1 MLHFLTAVVGS
12 TCDVRVKNGAVYEG
26 IFKTLSS
33 QCELA
38 VDAVHKVSDGG
49 GGSQPSAPR
58 IEDVTDTMIFSPADL
73 VTMTCRDV
81 DLTFAVRD
89 SFTDSAIGSSR
100 LNGEHREKVL
110 QRWDGDGNGDGFD
123 LDSDT
128 SNGWDANEMFKF
140 NEEAYGVKSTYDSS
154 LSMYTMPLQRGNLEV
169 YRQREARAAQLAS
182 EIESSLQYRR
192 RVSLENDEGRSEED
206 KYSSVVREREE
217 RTSPGFASTTAL
229 ASCFPPLF
237 LREAKYVPLPQRA
250 RETGPS
256 ASSIRPG
263 ASGRAAPPPSR
274 HLPSPMSVRTA
285 CSPSQSRSSPPA
297 ASSPP
302 HTNHVLPHSRSHP
315 QALTDTTRSSVNGGT
330 KMSPKSL
337 QRFQSNRTLRS
348 PNSQSTPAASRA
360 MKPDAPPQDPPSV
373 DPGSSSLST
382 VTMATTTKPT
392 GPTPLFPVDVSEVL
406 GNAAKEPP
414 EGPPAP
420 QDGKNSK
427 APSVQQ
433 RSQLEELRKFGKEFR
448 LQASSSPLASPA
460 SVDTLQDSPTPS
472 TECSSS
478 SSLSSPSP
486 PRPVVATEVAPP
498 ISAPA
503 ALLPAAPPGPRSS
516 GTEGPTATPI
526 GGELSSE
533 RAETATQVKNSTLNP
548 NAKEFLPVKGNKPAS
563 NPVPPRP
570 TPPSPA
576 VVLPGQPGGG
586 AIYSSPPA
594 HYLSYIS
601 PIPLQGH
608 SIQVCFYLNYTVS
621 TISQG
626 KYPRPKG
633 LVGGP
638 RPEHHGS
645 PASSMISAS
654 AAGPQLVASPYPQS
668 YLQYSQVIQALPP
681 HFHGQPI
688 YSMLQGARMLT
699 AGAAQPLGPP
709 GPQFPGQAD
718 GPPGPQQAMYAP
730 QSIHTHHSGSLHP
743 PQPSST
749 PTGSHPPPQH
759 TAPSPGH
766 GASQPQSLFHSGGLS
781 APTPPNLPPGHG
793 SPQAA
798 YAMQGYGLP
807 TPQQLTHGFP
817 SISQLTQA
825 HITGG
830 MSGPHHAAGHGP
842 PPVMLHYAPLS
853 RVAAPTPST
862 ARRPS
867 RGRRSTSTSDPVK
880 VRGTNLPQT

>member
-49 GGSQPSAPR
+49 GGGGGGQASAPR

-123 LDSDT
+123 LESDT

-206 KYSSVVREREE
+206 KYSSVVREE
-217 RTSPGFASTTAL
+217 RTSPGFSST
-229 ASCFPPLF
+229 S
-237 LREAKYVPLPQRA
+237 REAKYVPLPQRA
-250 RETGPS
+250 REIGPS
-256 ASSIRPG
+256 ASSVRPA

-274 HLPSPMSVRTA
+274 HLPPSCSSPKPSSDRSSPMSVRSA

-302 HTNHVLPHSRSHP
+302 HTNNVLPHSRSHP
-315 QALTDTTRSSVNGGT
+315 QALTDTSRSSVNGVSSR
-330 KMSPKSL
+330 MSPKSL

-360 MKPDAPPQDPPSV
+360 LKPDAPPQDPPSV

-414 EGPPAP
+414 EGPPTP
-420 QDGKNSK
+420 QDAKNSK
-427 APSVQQ
+427 APSVTQ

-460 SVDTLQDSPTPS
+460 SVDPLQDSPTPS

-486 PRPVVATEVAPP
+486 PRPVMATEVAPP

-503 ALLPAAPPGPRSS
+503 ALLPAAPPGPRS
-516 GTEGPTATPI
+516 PTATPI
-526 GGELSSE
+526 GGELSGE
-533 RAETATQVKNSTLNP
+533 RAETATPTAAQVKNSTLNP
-548 NAKEFLPVKGNKPAS
+548 NAKEFLPVKGNAKPAS

-576 VVLPGQPGGG
+576 LVLPGPGQPGGG

-601 PIPLQGH
+601 PLPLQGH
-608 SIQVCFYLNYTVS
+608 SIQAPQLYQYTVS

-626 KYPRPKG
+626 KYARPKG

-654 AAGPQLVASPYPQS
+654 AAAPQLVASYPQS

-699 AGAAQPLGPP
+699 SGAAQPLGPP

-718 GPPGPQQAMYAP
+718 GPPGPQQAMYGKRA
-730 QSIHTHHSGSLHP
+730 SNTNL
-743 PQPSST
+743 
-749 PTGSHPPPQH
+749 
-759 TAPSPGH
+759 SPFV
-766 GASQPQSLFHSGGLS
+766 S
-781 APTPPNLPPGHG
+781 
-793 SPQAA
+793 
-798 YAMQGYGLP
+798 
-807 TPQQLTHGFP
+807 
-817 SISQLTQA
+817 
-825 HITGG
+825 
-830 MSGPHHAAGHGP
+830 HAAQ
-842 PPVMLHYAPLS
+842 S
-853 RVAAPTPST
+853 CC
-862 ARRPS
+862 
-867 RGRRSTSTSDPVK
+867 
-880 VRGTNLPQT
+880 